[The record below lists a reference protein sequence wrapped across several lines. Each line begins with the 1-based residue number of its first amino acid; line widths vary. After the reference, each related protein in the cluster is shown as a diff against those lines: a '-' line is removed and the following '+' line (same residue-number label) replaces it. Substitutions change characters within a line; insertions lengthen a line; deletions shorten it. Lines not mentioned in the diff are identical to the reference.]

1 MTVPTDAEPYR
12 QRDKMDPY
20 VVGLYITL
28 RIQAD
33 QYRPTPFWEYSDV
46 TFAQLSMN
54 IFDSSNAVVTSSLTV
69 KTHSTGL
76 CHLQYATWC
85 TKRDLSVTKST
96 EILESTQQNLLSV
109 SFTAHR
115 VTM

>member
-1 MTVPTDAEPYR
+1 MTVPIDVEPYR
-12 QRDKMDPY
+12 QRDKTNPY
-20 VVGLYITL
+20 VVGLFITR

-33 QYRPTPFWEYSDV
+33 QHRPTPFWEYSEV
-46 TFAQLSMN
+46 TFAQLTMN

-76 CHLQYATWC
+76 CLLQCATWR
-85 TKRDLSVTKST
+85 TKRDMAVTKST

-109 SFTAHR
+109 FFYCT
-115 VTM
+115 